1 MTSVRTQDHS
11 GGVVLAQENGLE
23 RLLTIADVEDLT
35 SKSETFWR
43 RQVARGA
50 LPVVRIGRGVRVKV
64 SDLQRFLYA
73 PPVSTYPALR
83 QGATKKGTPT
93 PPLSF

>member
-1 MTSVRTQDHS
+1 M
-11 GGVVLAQENGLE
+11 AEENALE
-23 RLLTIADVEDLT
+23 RLLTIADVEDLI

-73 PPVSTYPALR
+73 PPVST
-83 QGATKKGTPT
+83 Q
-93 PPLSF
+93 